1 MLFVSRTHA
10 KTRNLSQT
18 RGPLLC
24 GPACPIQGLTKC
36 YVFTIATDVCGCI
49 QVTETGAQVLVIAS
63 CSDAATLPKLLR
75 ATGRLD
81 HLIEVGTPSAQERR
95 GMIEHMLTVRGL
107 SYDPAAMEG
116 MSRRMEGFDS
126 SDLLVVIERAVQA
139 ARLSALEPR
148 SGAVPAAAATSGT
161 LKVSSEHWDVALDGF
176 QPSAAWEAGAQDS
189 LDTTITGWNDIG
201 GMKDAKEALYEAL
214 ELPLKFA
221 KLVAKAPLRL
231 RTGVLLYGPPGCG
244 KTHAVRAAV
253 AATGVRFIGVKGP
266 ELLNKYIGASE
277 EAVRGVFARAQAAA
291 PCALFFDEF
300 DSIAPQRGS
309 GSDSTGVTERM
320 VNQLLTELDGVEKL
334 QGVCVIAA
342 SNRPDLIDAALL
354 RPGRLDRL
362 IYCGLPKITE
372 RQEIL
377 ESLVAKVCMP
387 SHLPL
392 LPSQRTSAPLMCWL
406 DSATHRNCWL

>member
-1 MLFVSRTHA
+1 
-10 KTRNLSQT
+10 
-18 RGPLLC
+18 
-24 GPACPIQGLTKC
+24 
-36 YVFTIATDVCGCI
+36 
-49 QVTETGAQVLVIAS
+49 
-63 CSDAATLPKLLR
+63 
-75 ATGRLD
+75 
-81 HLIEVGTPSAQERR
+81 
-95 GMIEHMLTVRGL
+95 
-107 SYDPAAMEG
+107 
-116 MSRRMEGFDS
+116 
-126 SDLLVVIERAVQA
+126 
-139 ARLSALEPR
+139 
-148 SGAVPAAAATSGT
+148 
-161 LKVSSEHWDVALDGF
+161 
-176 QPSAAWEAGAQDS
+176 
-189 LDTTITGWNDIG
+189 
-201 GMKDAKEALYEAL
+201 
-214 ELPLKFA
+214 
-221 KLVAKAPLRL
+221 
-231 RTGVLLYGPPGCG
+231 VLLYGPPGCG

-362 IYCGLPKITE
+362 IYCGLPNITE

-377 ESLVAKVCMP
+377 ESLLAKVCCA
-387 SHLPL
+387 L
-392 LPSQRTSAPLMCWL
+392 LYLVYKVFELEWPKQG
-406 DSATHRNCWL
+406 

>member
-1 MLFVSRTHA
+1 M
-10 KTRNLSQT
+10 
-18 RGPLLC
+18 G
-24 GPACPIQGLTKC
+24 
-36 YVFTIATDVCGCI
+36 
-49 QVTETGAQVLVIAS
+49 E
-63 CSDAATLPKLLR
+63 
-75 ATGRLD
+75 
-81 HLIEVGTPSAQERR
+81 
-95 GMIEHMLTVRGL
+95 
-107 SYDPAAMEG
+107 
-116 MSRRMEGFDS
+116 
-126 SDLLVVIERAVQA
+126 
-139 ARLSALEPR
+139 
-148 SGAVPAAAATSGT
+148 
-161 LKVSSEHWDVALDGF
+161 
-176 QPSAAWEAGAQDS
+176 
-189 LDTTITGWNDIG
+189 
-201 GMKDAKEALYEAL
+201 AKEALYEAL
-214 ELPLKFA
+214 ELPLRFA

-320 VNQLLTELDGVEKL
+320 VNQLLTELDGVERL

-362 IYCGLPKITE
+362 IYCGFPSRPE
-372 RQEIL
+372 RLDIL
-377 ESLVAKVCMP
+377 TSLFLKVRLGAAVHGLVGGGHRTGGAASCSAVAVSSFGAFGVCCETFLAYDPPEM
-387 SHLPL
+387 
-392 LPSQRTSAPLMCWL
+392 A
-406 DSATHRNCWL
+406 

>member
-1 MLFVSRTHA
+1 MAVVRA
-10 KTRNLSQT
+10 
-18 RGPLLC
+18 
-24 GPACPIQGLTKC
+24 
-36 YVFTIATDVCGCI
+36 
-49 QVTETGAQVLVIAS
+49 QVTEIGAQVLIIAS
-63 CSDAATLPKLLR
+63 CSDAAGLPKLLR

-95 GMIEHMLTVRGL
+95 GMIEHMLRARGL
-107 SYDPAAMEG
+107 AYDPAAIEG
-116 MSRRMEGFDS
+116 MARRMEGFDS
-126 SDLLVVIERAVQA
+126 SDLSVVIERAIQA
-139 ARLSALEPR
+139 ARLGALAPR
-148 SGAVPAAAATSGT
+148 GGARDASTGALLVC
-161 LKVSSEHWDVALDGF
+161 SEHWESALDGF
-176 QPSAAWEAGAQDS
+176 QPSAAWEAGAQDAV
-189 LDTTITGWNDIG
+189 DATISGWSDVG

-362 IYCGLPKITE
+362 IYCGLPGTAE
-372 RQEIL
+372 RLEIL
-377 ESLVAKVCMP
+377 ESLLAKVCFAQLCGSVRLRRAAYAVYPYGTAMSSNGNP
-387 SHLPL
+387 GIADVCACCLCL
-392 LPSQRTSAPLMCWL
+392 
-406 DSATHRNCWL
+406 